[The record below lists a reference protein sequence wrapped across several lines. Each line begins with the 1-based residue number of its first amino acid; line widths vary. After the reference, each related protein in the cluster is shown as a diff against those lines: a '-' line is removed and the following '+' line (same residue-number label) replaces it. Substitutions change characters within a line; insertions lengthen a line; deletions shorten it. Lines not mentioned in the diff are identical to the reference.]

1 MAHSA
6 MDFEN
11 NKLQQWKNAPLVEDE
26 YFDKLPLCV
35 MQRIQMN
42 DALKKDA
49 VHFKPVVS
57 DNKKNYRI
65 LYYFSGIAAALVI
78 TFGLLYSNTSSND
91 QRAFHNSTNLNKN
104 NEKALAQESA
114 RDFINDNEMEKAN
127 QSIEKKKLDCTTE
140 GSNKKSNPPASDP
153 FETALQAITDDELE
167 ELNWTL
173 YLNETF

>member
-1 MAHSA
+1 MSHSA
-6 MDFEN
+6 SDFEK
-11 NKLQQWKNAPLVEDE
+11 NKLQQWKNTPLVDDD

-49 VHFKPVVS
+49 IHFKPIVS

-65 LYYFSGIAAALVI
+65 LYYLSGIAAVFVI
-78 TFGLLYSNTSSND
+78 SFGLIYRHSS
-91 QRAFHNSTNLNKN
+91 STNQQALHESTNTNKN
-104 NEKALAQESA
+104 NGKNLAQDSA
-114 RDFINDNEMEKAN
+114 SDYKNGTEMEMENRKMG
-127 QSIEKKKLDCTTE
+127 KKQAIGVPE
-140 GSNKKSNPPASDP
+140 VSNIKSDPTVSDP
-153 FETALQAITDDELE
+153 FETALQTITDDELE

>member
-49 VHFKPVVS
+49 IHFKPVVS

-65 LYYFSGIAAALVI
+65 LYYLSGIAAVFVISLGLMYHHSSSTDQQAL
-78 TFGLLYSNTSSND
+78 
-91 QRAFHNSTNLNKN
+91 HESTNTNKN
-104 NEKALAQESA
+104 NEKNLAQESA

-127 QSIEKKKLDCTTE
+127 QSIEKKKLDCTPK
-140 GSNKKSNPPASDP
+140 GSNKKSNPTASDP
-153 FETALQAITDDELE
+153 FETALQTITDDELE